1 MKRSLFTFTLLFIIL
16 SSTFIS
22 AQENQQDMMKAWQ
35 EYMTPGPM
43 HQMLAKEV
51 GEWKTEISMWMD
63 PAQPPTT
70 AEGTMVCEALF
81 DGKYF
86 QSKHTSTFMGMPF
99 SGIETFGYDNA
110 KKTFFTTWIDNLGTG
125 IMYLE
130 GKLDE
135 ATQTVIYTGTMTD
148 QMGKVIKVRETLKVI
163 DNDNIYSEMYM
174 DQNGKEVKT
183 METKLTRKKA

>member
-1 MKRSLFTFTLLFIIL
+1 MKRSLFTVTLLIIIL
-16 SSTFIS
+16 SSAFIS

-35 EYMTPGPM
+35 DYMTPGPM
-43 HQMLAKEV
+43 HQMLSSEV

-63 PAQPPTT
+63 PSQPPTT
-70 AEGTMVCEALF
+70 AEGTMVCVALF

-86 QSKHTSTFMGMPF
+86 RSEHKSVFMGMPF

-110 KKTFFTTWIDNLGTG
+110 KKTFFTTWIDNMGTG

-130 GKLDE
+130 GKFDE
-135 ATQTVIYTGTMTD
+135 ATQTVTYTGTMTD
-148 QMGKVIKVRETLKVI
+148 QMGKEVKVRETLKVI

-174 DQNGKEVKT
+174 NMNGKEVKT

>member
-1 MKRSLFTFTLLFIIL
+1 MKRSLFTVTLTLIIL
-16 SSTFIS
+16 SSAFIS

-35 EYMTPGPM
+35 EYMTPGQM

-63 PAQPPTT
+63 PGQEPTK

-110 KKTFFTTWIDNLGTG
+110 KKTFFTTWIDNMGTG